1 MASEIRVRVTLRGGH
16 HAQARANAANEMAG
30 ATWVEAPTRPACAG
44 GQHTNGP
51 EHWIGVLAIAPEKLD
66 AWLAH
71 AQPYE
76 VCDATA

>member
-1 MASEIRVRVTLRGGH
+1 MSIRVRITLRGGH
-16 HAQARANAANEMAG
+16 HARARANAANEATG

-51 EHWIGVLAIAPEKLD
+51 EHHTGVLAIAPEKLG

-71 AQPYE
+71 VQPYGHE
-76 VCDATA
+76 VCDDVD